1 MTRIAPPGLP
11 EAPRAAP
18 LGATPLGGGGRTA
31 AAAGAGVAE
40 AGGNAAATAVP
51 NPALR
56 MDAELGLVVLEFRDA
71 RGELA
76 ASIPTRRELDAYRQ
90 AARTGAPKPAT

>member
-18 LGATPLGGGGRTA
+18 LGAASLGGRRTA
-31 AAAGAGVAE
+31 IAGVGAPE
-40 AGGNAAATAVP
+40 GDGIAAATAVP

-76 ASIPTRRELDAYRQ
+76 ASIPTRRELDAYRR
-90 AARTGAPKPAT
+90 AVRAGAPKPAT

>member
-11 EAPRAAP
+11 EAPRAPPLRAAAP
-18 LGATPLGGGGRTA
+18 LGGGRTA
-31 AAAGAGVAE
+31 MAGVGATE

-76 ASIPTRRELDAYRQ
+76 ASIPTKRELDAYRR
-90 AARTGAPKPAT
+90 AARAGAPKPAT

>member
-1 MTRIAPPGLP
+1 MTRIAPTGLP

-18 LGATPLGGGGRTA
+18 LGAALLGSGRTA
-31 AAAGAGVAE
+31 AVGTGVTE
-40 AGGNAAATAVP
+40 RGGVAAATAVP

-56 MDAELGLVVLEFRDA
+56 MDAELGLVVLQFRDA
-71 RGELA
+71 QGELA

-90 AARTGAPKPAT
+90 AVRTGAPKPAT